1 MKLMAKF
8 NLILLVLFGTGA
20 LVTSQIAF
28 SFLINNARRQVLQ
41 EAELMMASA
50 KAVRDYTSSNLAPLL
65 SHTFQTCSPDRAE
78 LDKAELD
85 KAAADKAGLDNA
97 AADGLKSTTSFH
109 AETVPAFAATTT
121 FNQLRQHYP
130 DYGYKEATL
139 NPTNLE
145 HRASDWEADVIGEM
159 RDHPDQTKVV
169 GERDSAT
176 GRSLYLAT
184 PIQAVQSCMECHSVA
199 SAAPAAMIAS
209 YGSANGFGWKP
220 GEIVAAQIVSVP
232 MSVPVAIAKQAYHH
246 LLLYLS
252 ATLIVTIV
260 ALDAGVYWLVIRP
273 LRLVSETADRV
284 STGEKDVPP
293 LPVKGKDEIANVTS
307 SFNRMQVSLAKALK
321 MLES

>member
-1 MKLMAKF
+1 MKLMTKF
-8 NLILLVLFGTGA
+8 NLILLLLFGTGA
-20 LVTSQIAF
+20 VVISQIAF
-28 SFLINNARRQVLQ
+28 SFLVNNARRQVLQ

-50 KAVRDYTSSNLAPLL
+50 TAIRDYTSSNLEPLL
-65 SHTFQTCSPDRAE
+65 SHRLRGTNT
-78 LDKAELD
+78 
-85 KAAADKAGLDNA
+85 
-97 AADGLKSTTSFH
+97 FH
-109 AETVPAFAATTT
+109 AETVPAFGATTT
-121 FNQLRQHYP
+121 FNKLRQHYP
-130 DYGYKEATL
+130 EYGYKEATL

-145 HRASDWEADVIGEM
+145 HRASDWEADVIREM
-159 RDHPDQTKVV
+159 QDNPDQTKVV
-169 GERDSAT
+169 GERESAT

-184 PIQAVQSCMECHSVA
+184 PIHAVQSCMECHSVA
-199 SAAPAAMIAS
+199 SAAPASMIAN

-232 MSVPVAIAKQAYHH
+232 MSVPVEIAKQAYHR

-260 ALDAGVYWLVIRP
+260 ALDAAVYWLVVRP

-293 LPVKGKDEIANVTS
+293 LPVRGKDEIADVTS

-321 MLES
+321 MLE